1 MNPLRAALLALAV
14 FTLTA
19 GAASAQSLQTSPY
32 SLGQAIPLSGGWAL
46 RSDYRPGLKWAGP
59 EGQRPDYEGSRAS
72 LYADWF
78 PFASSGF
85 RLVGGLNFG
94 DTQAGLPSNGMGG
107 GNYWAGWGVSPYQL
121 TPKSPTRS
129 TYLGIGYSQHGLANK
144 GLGFYADMG
153 VALGLLSGDPEANAG
168 SSAPSGLDGWR
179 TQSNGMLGFRYLPS
193 VSLGLIYRY

>member
-14 FTLTA
+14 FTMTA
-19 GAASAQSLQTSPY
+19 GAASAQSLQASPY
-32 SLGQAIPLSGGWAL
+32 SLGHALPHSGGWAL
-46 RSDYRPGLKWAGP
+46 RSDYSPGLKWANA
-59 EGQRPDYEGSRAS
+59 EGQRPDYESSRAS

-85 RLVGGLNFG
+85 RVVGGLSFG
-94 DTQAGLPSNGMGG
+94 DTPAGLSAHSSGSGA
-107 GNYWAGWGVSPYQL
+107 WAGLGASAYQL
-121 TPKSPTRS
+121 RPKSPTSS
-129 TYLGIGYSQHGLANK
+129 TYLGIGYGQHGLAGK

-153 VALGLLSGDPEANAG
+153 VALGTLASDLEGNGG
-168 SSAPSGLDGWR
+168 SSSPAGLDGWR